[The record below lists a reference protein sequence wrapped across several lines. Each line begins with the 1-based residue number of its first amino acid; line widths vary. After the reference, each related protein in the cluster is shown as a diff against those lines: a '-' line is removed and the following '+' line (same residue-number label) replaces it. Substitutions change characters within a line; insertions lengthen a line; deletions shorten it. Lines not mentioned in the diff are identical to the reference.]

1 LYIYFFLNVK
11 LTLRYGI
18 FIVLTLFFAS
28 CQEEKETNLSF
39 SFSAPLEGQFIW
51 NTTPVQLNLPSSF
64 SGSIELKL
72 GAQTIGTI
80 TQRPYQFN
88 WNTRSL
94 PDGEYTLQAV
104 ATSFNGEKQE
114 IIQRVIIR
122 NHLLTLDVAANQI
135 PSGMRGFIFLSD
147 AGGNI
152 IAQTEFKNG
161 DRIAMMGPEKFN
173 DPTFIVNEA
182 YVTYPNYLQVY
193 SVGAINR
200 GRWTLNKP
208 ESGPSFVGSIQVK
221 SENASNT
228 IFYVS
233 ASGDADFIREN
244 SNNLFLATTKSPS
257 QLFMREVKDF
267 ENRYAIIKN
276 VSAGSSLTFP
286 IEKITTPLQTLKIA
300 LPDPKLISA
309 RVKLF
314 GFPQTD
320 TFAEYYRLG
329 DFFQNSDQIEI
340 EYPDKEFA
348 SIGSESYYR
357 NDKIRLYSFNP
368 TKLYDFK
375 PLKAEVAVASTDGKL
390 VSLATYGDF
399 DIYSVSWMYFDE
411 FTRGFGLWSMIGP
424 TARSQNLQLPSLPA
438 EISNLVP
445 LVKTK
450 ELTFTGAVQ
459 VSDYA
464 ALNGYASY
472 VDFITRYGIA
482 GPYKFGNA
490 WKEQLFTES
499 GFTAGRTRFADAPM
513 LVEQLKIVST
523 Q

>member
-1 LYIYFFLNVK
+1 MYIYFFLNVK
-11 LTLRYGI
+11 NTLRYGI
-18 FIVLTLFFAS
+18 YMLLIVFLVS
-28 CQEEKETNLSF
+28 CQEEKETDLLF
-39 SFSAPLEGQFIW
+39 SFATPQEGQSIW
-51 NTTPVQLNLPSSF
+51 NTTLVQFNLPSSF

-80 TQRPYQFN
+80 TQSPYQFN
-88 WNTRSL
+88 WNTRAL
-94 PDGEYTLQAV
+94 PDGDYTLLAV
-104 ATSFNGEKQE
+104 ATSSNGEKQE
-114 IIQRVIIR
+114 IMQRVIVR
-122 NHLLTLDVAANQI
+122 NNLVTLDVAANQI

-152 IAQTEFKNG
+152 ISQTEFKNG
-161 DRIAMMGPEKFN
+161 DRIAMKGPEKFN
-173 DPTFIVNEA
+173 DPTFMINEA

-193 SVGAINR
+193 SVGDINR
-200 GRWTLNKP
+200 GRWTLNTP

-244 SNNLFLATTKSPS
+244 SNNLLLATTKSPS

-267 ENRYAIIKN
+267 DNKYALIKN
-276 VSAGSSLTFP
+276 VNAGSSLTFP

-314 GFPQTD
+314 GFPQAD
-320 TFAEYYRLG
+320 TFAEFYRLG

-340 EYPDKEFA
+340 EYPEKEFA

-357 NDKIRLYSFNP
+357 NDKVRLYSFNP
-368 TKLYDFK
+368 NKLYDFK
-375 PLKAEVAVASTDGKL
+375 TLKAEVDVASTDGKL

-424 TARSQNLQLPSLPA
+424 TARSQNLTLPNLPV

-445 LVKTK
+445 VVKTN
-450 ELTFTGAVQ
+450 ELMFTGAVQ
-459 VSDYA
+459 VSDYT

-472 VDFITRYGIA
+472 VDFIRQYGIA

-499 GFTAGRTRFADAPM
+499 GFTSGRTRSADVPM
-513 LVEQLKIVST
+513 LVEQLKIVSKN
-523 Q
+523 